1 MSIELILIS
10 VMILVFFSDFLIRG
24 INKNQ
29 KQNQVVPTAEEK
41 KPISSKNWIKRIL
54 LGILF
59 GVLTGLIIDNYIGLY
74 SSSSKLSA
82 KAYCL
87 YKLCIYDFKYL
98 IGGIVLSSI
107 FFLNPYYPSINDYLR
122 KRKKN
127 TVLFLILIPLMKII
141 LHYSFYPIM
150 IRDNLGGSQLN
161 PNYSEKYRASVGEHT
176 NIAFSE
182 ELWLFIPS
190 ILIVS
195 LIAWFFSDRIKAR

>member
-54 LGILF
+54 LG
-59 GVLTGLIIDNYIGLY
+59 IDNYIGLY

-161 PNYSEKYRASVGEHT
+161 PNYSEKYRASVGEHI